1 MNLSVDQER
10 IINAKTAGQSLI
22 RGVAGSGKTTVAL
35 FKLAKMQQQRA
46 LDNEKVL
53 LVTYNRTLQKYMDFL
68 CQLYG
73 VTLDKKRVV
82 IRTMDSLITS
92 QLNYFL
98 KKQGKEGVCN
108 IENLSNSEKRDY
120 MKRALQKI
128 SSKYPNNTLLNEK
141 NLSFLTEEVDWI
153 RHCLYLSRQEYLQ
166 VDRLGRNSIG
176 GNRFRLTKGS
186 QNREAIFDLCVMY
199 ENLLKQDNK
208 TDYASNAVRLYQM
221 ISRGEIQPRQYKFII
236 VDESQDLSRVQLEII
251 RSMYNDTANSNIIF
265 IADIA
270 QSIYTNSWLSKQ
282 SFKSVGFDMSG
293 KSNILSKNY
302 RTTKQIAEA
311 AYSLLN
317 HDTDLKNSDNYVEPE
332 LIERKGAK
340 PRYRHF
346 ENIQSEFAYI
356 ASEIKKC
363 SMKYKLKDIVVV
375 AKENSYLNRLKDYL
389 LKYHVDAEV
398 FRNLEK
404 KEGDAFLADKV
415 KLLTLH
421 AIKGL
426 EAEVVFIAGMNEGIL
441 PYSVE
446 IIDTERKLLYVGM
459 TRAKNRLYLTSSLK
473 ASSFIKEIDSQYLQ
487 LSDEEKEDMFS
498 IPIDE
503 YDTIESVSR
512 VTGEEEVV
520 RQSYM
525 NQLKLHYGYPADLLK
540 IEERVQC
547 GSHSLFVDIVVY
559 GDVQCENPFIYV
571 ETKQEGEDLR
581 NALKQVKSYILPGNA
596 PQYIVVTD
604 GVNQIVERYMDGNF
618 VVCETIPFYE
628 EKKSECEIVCYYDF
642 EHNREKEYQYILKE
656 KPVIYNAFDNSKVKY
671 GYLPVRGNVA
681 AGNLKYAN
689 ENHGEDCMIPMDAI
703 KDVSMKFILNVSGDS
718 MIDFNILDGDKIV
731 VKKQSTAPEGSII
744 VGGNMATNEATVK
757 QFRYDGEE
765 NVVLHPGN
773 PKYQDILIKIED
785 FFINGIV
792 VGVLR
797 KKRDSMG

>member
-1 MNLSVDQER
+1 MDLSVDQKR

-35 FKLAKMQQQRA
+35 FKLALMQQQKA

-53 LVTYNRTLQKYMDFL
+53 LVTYNRTLQKYMDYL
-68 CQLYG
+68 CRLYD
-73 VTLDKKRVV
+73 VSLDKEKVH

-92 QLNYFL
+92 QLNYFV
-98 KKQGKEGVCN
+98 KKQGKEVFCN
-108 IENLSNSEKRDY
+108 IENQKNSEKRDY

-128 SSKYPNNTLLNEK
+128 SSKYPDNTLLNEK
-141 NLSFLTEEVDWI
+141 NLSFLAEEVDWI
-153 RHCLYLSRQEYLQ
+153 RHCLYLSREEYLQ

-186 QNREAIFDLCVMY
+186 KNREAIFDLCVMY
-199 ENLLKQDNK
+199 EYLLKQDNK
-208 TDYASNAVRLYQM
+208 TDYASNAVRLYRM
-221 ISRGEIQPRQYKFII
+221 ITRGEIHPYQYKFII
-236 VDESQDLSRVQLEII
+236 VDESQDLSRVQLEIV
-251 RSMYNDTANSNIIF
+251 RSMYNDTADSNIIF

-317 HDTDLKNSDNYVEPE
+317 HDADLKNSDNYVEPE

-346 ENIQSEFAYI
+346 ESIQEEFAYI
-356 ASEIKKC
+356 ASEIKNC
-363 SMKYKLKDIVVV
+363 SLKYKLKDIVVV
-375 AKENSYLNRLKDYL
+375 AKENGYLNRLKDYL
-389 LKYHVDAEV
+389 LKHRVDAEV
-398 FRNLEK
+398 FRTLEK
-404 KEGDAFLADKV
+404 KEENAFLVDTV

-421 AIKGL
+421 AVKGL

-441 PYSVE
+441 PYSDE

-473 ASSFIKEIDSQYLQ
+473 ASSFIEEIDSKYLQ
-487 LSDEEKEDMFS
+487 LSDEEKEAVFS

-503 YDTIESVSR
+503 YDAIERVSR
-512 VTGEEEVV
+512 LTGEEEAV
-520 RQSYM
+520 RQGYI

-540 IEERVQC
+540 IEESIKR
-547 GSHSLFVDIVVY
+547 GSYSFFVDIVVY
-559 GDVQCENPFIYV
+559 EDVQCESPFIYV
-571 ETKQEGEDLR
+571 EIKQEGEDLR

-604 GVNQIVERYMDGNF
+604 GVNEIVEHYTNGNY
-618 VVCETIPFYE
+618 VVCDTIPFYE
-628 EKKSECEIVCYYDF
+628 EKKSECEIVYYYDF
-642 EHNREKEYQYILKE
+642 EHNREKEYQYILKQE
-656 KPVIYNAFDNSKVKY
+656 PVIYNAFDNSKVKY

-681 AGNLKYAN
+681 AGNLRYVN
-689 ENHGEDCMIPMDAI
+689 ESCDENCIIPLDAI
-703 KDVSMKFILNVSGDS
+703 KDVSMKFILNVTGDS

-757 QFRYDGEE
+757 QFHYDGEE
-765 NVVLHPGN
+765 HVLLHPGN
-773 PKYQDILIKIED
+773 LKYQDILIKIED

-797 KKRDSMG
+797 KKRK

>member
-1 MNLSVDQER
+1 MDLSVDQER

-35 FKLAKMQQQRA
+35 FKLAKMQQQKA

-68 CQLYG
+68 CQLYN
-73 VTLDKKRVV
+73 VALDKQRVE
-82 IRTMDSLITS
+82 IRTMDSLIVS

-98 KKQGKEGVCN
+98 KIQGKEGICN
-108 IENLSNSEKRDY
+108 IENLSNSDKRDY
-120 MKRALQKI
+120 MKRALHKI

-141 NLSFLTEEVDWI
+141 NLTFLTEEVDWI
-153 RHCLYLSRQEYLQ
+153 RHCLYLSREEYLQ

-186 QNREAIFDLCVMY
+186 KNREAIFDLCVMY

-221 ISRGEIQPRQYKFII
+221 ISREEIQPRQYKFII

-251 RSMYNDTANSNIIF
+251 RSMYHDTANSNIIF

-346 ENIQSEFAYI
+346 ENSQSEFAYI
-356 ASEIKKC
+356 TSEIRKC
-363 SMKYKLKDIVVV
+363 SMKYELKDIVVV

-389 LKYHVDAEV
+389 LKHRVDAEV

-459 TRAKNRLYLTSSLK
+459 TRAKNRLYLTSSSK

-487 LSDEEKEDMFS
+487 LSDNEKEDMFS

-503 YDTIESVSR
+503 YDNIESVSR

-559 GDVQCENPFIYV
+559 EDVQCEKPFIYV

-604 GVNQIVERYMDGNF
+604 GVNQIVEQYMDGNF